1 MYQVLPN
8 FRTPEIIR
16 ANRAFLIPHPTK
28 EADLDMLAYGLK
40 GEWGPNLPPPGRTAA
55 NYLGSQAARG
65 ECRLR
70 FKSEILAGRMLGG
83 PGWTRE
89 VVRWFLGRDFYLTPC
104 GAVRKGD
111 NPHGRIV
118 HNYSHEFDGVSLN
131 DALLDN
137 SVTYISFK
145 ERVHLLAQV
154 SWYFKMDLKNGYRQL
169 PVHPS
174 EWHTQ
179 VYSLGPSEFYID
191 LAMPFGKANSSK
203 KFCA

>member
-16 ANRAFLIPHPTK
+16 TNRAYFVPHPTK
-28 EADLDMLAYGLK
+28 EAVLDMLAYGLK

-104 GAVRKGD
+104 GTVRKGD

-137 SVTYISFK
+137 
-145 ERVHLLAQV
+145 
-154 SWYFKMDLKNGYRQL
+154 
-169 PVHPS
+169 
-174 EWHTQ
+174 
-179 VYSLGPSEFYID
+179 
-191 LAMPFGKANSSK
+191 
-203 KFCA
+203 